1 MRTEVPSWLPRRAP
15 EREAPIPQ
23 QVVFDARDEIARV
36 HAAEAVEQYI
46 VDLVFATRY
55 PERYSEELR
64 RWIQIGASPRG
75 GIALDKCARA
85 HAWLD
90 GRDYVAPDD
99 VRAIAHGCLRHR
111 VMLGYEA
118 SADGITSD
126 QVVSEVLKQVAV
138 P

>member
-1 MRTEVPSWLPRRAP
+1 MPTPALKSTTGRTEDSS
-15 EREAPIPQ
+15 
-23 QVVFDARDEIARV
+23 RV
-36 HAAEAVEQYI
+36 N
-46 VDLVFATRY
+46 F
-55 PERYSEELR
+55 
-64 RWIQIGASPRG
+64 PRG

-118 SADGITSD
+118 RADGVTSD